1 MYMENLIDLLTS
13 NVFYLVIA
21 ILIAIMVLITIL
33 KKLFKL
39 FLVSVLVLV
48 LYAGYLAYSG
58 QKIPLTTEEILQHGS
73 EQIDRLKP
81 GNFGKGDADS
91 LLNLKK
97 LTDGVK

>member
-1 MYMENLIDLLTS
+1 MDNLIDLLTS
-13 NVFYLVIA
+13 NVFYLIIA

-73 EQIDRLKP
+73 EQINRLKP
-81 GNFGKGDADS
+81 ELSGEKGVDS
-91 LLNLKK
+91 LLKLKK
-97 LTDGVK
+97 LTEEAK